1 MSPETI
7 KRQLAAR
14 LLVDG
19 CSACNASKPRKLL
32 DDVTSIQPC
41 LVHTSI
47 VYFNQMKPF
56 SFDRRVEN
64 NFAKLFAISEKKN
77 YQLKGTSTSCIVHPP
92 TTNVSRGFLTQK
104 WYAVENRSRSNYL
117 QFVIAT
123 NAIEEKKHYRCAAAA
138 SLSHPRSMWTRALVW
153 GFYCCCCNLR
163 RCRRSSQTAVGCFAS
178 LANRVA
184 ESKTRF
190 QQLCNE
196 KKKTETSR
204 EVLRAPRDCWIL
216 IKATIK

>member
-1 MSPETI
+1 MMWLPSNPASYT
-7 KRQLAAR
+7 RQLSISIKWSLFFLIAELKIISQSFLRSAR
-14 LLVDG
+14 
-19 CSACNASKPRKLL
+19 
-32 DDVTSIQPC
+32 
-41 LVHTSI
+41 
-47 VYFNQMKPF
+47 
-56 SFDRRVEN
+56 
-64 NFAKLFAISEKKN
+64 KKN

-190 QQLCNE
+190 LQLCNE